1 MFPTSASNTLRQ
13 PRTACTHKYLT
24 MKSFA
29 ILTSLMLAH
38 AASLAAQANHPAP
51 AAGDGKP
58 AYIETLNYKGFT
70 GVHNSG
76 NVDVIYTAGKEYSV
90 TVEERGTARSTVR
103 LEEGTITVSSPASG
117 GDAEGKCVTTLRITA
132 PALETLENY
141 GNMQLTCGG
150 NQPGTLA
157 IENYGNMSFA
167 VDSLSADRVLLE
179 NSGNIKAD
187 VSKLHVR
194 GFVVENNGMLDGRIT
209 AEAQTLDF
217 ENNGKSTL
225 EADYK
230 GGKATVR
237 NCGDSKLSLRVDCE
251 TLNANNS
258 GLSEMTFSGTADNV
272 RIDGAGRSKVNV
284 SQLNNFYPKGV
295 HGYRHIP
302 LVRHDDPRTV

>member
-150 NQPGTLA
+150 NQPGTLE

-209 AEAQTLDF
+209 AEARTLDF

-284 SQLNNFYPKGV
+284 SQLNNF
-295 HGYRHIP
+295 
-302 LVRHDDPRTV
+302 

>member
-58 AYIETLNYKGFT
+58 AYIETLDYKGFT

-150 NQPGTLA
+150 NQPGTLEIENYGNMQLTCGGNQLGTLA

-179 NSGNIKAD
+179 NSGNIKAA

-209 AEAQTLDF
+209 AEARTLDF
-217 ENNGKSTL
+217 ENNGTSTL

-284 SQLNNFYPKGV
+284 SQLNNF
-295 HGYRHIP
+295 
-302 LVRHDDPRTV
+302 

>member
-167 VDSLSADRVLLE
+167 ADSLSADSMTLE
-179 NSGNIKAD
+179 NNGNIK
-187 VSKLHVR
+187 VKVTEPGVR
-194 GFVVENNGMLDGRIT
+194 GLGVENNGSMKLETVVKINTLVIENNGMLDGRLT
-209 AEAQTLDF
+209 AEAQTL
-217 ENNGKSTL
+217 ELGNNGLCTL
-225 EADYK
+225 EAVYK
-230 GGKATVR
+230 GGKATITNR
-237 NCGDSKLSLRVDCE
+237 GNSKLSLDVDCE

-284 SQLNNFYPKGV
+284 SQLNNF
-295 HGYRHIP
+295 
-302 LVRHDDPRTV
+302 

>member
-1 MFPTSASNTLRQ
+1 MRKL
-13 PRTACTHKYLT
+13 
-24 MKSFA
+24 A
-29 ILTSLMLAH
+29 ILAFLLLAN
-38 AASLAAQANHPAP
+38 AAGLAAQGGGNGDPAGG
-51 AAGDGKP
+51 AGPPHTESLGF
-58 AYIETLNYKGFT
+58 KGFT
-70 GVHNSG
+70 GICNKG
-76 NVDVIYTAGKEYSV
+76 NVEVIYTAGKEYSV

-150 NQPGTLA
+150 NQPGTLE

-179 NSGNIKAD
+179 NSGNMKAD

-194 GFVVENNGMLDGRIT
+194 GFVVENNGMLDGQIT
-209 AEAQTLDF
+209 AEARTLDF

-284 SQLNNFYPKGV
+284 SQLNNF
-295 HGYRHIP
+295 
-302 LVRHDDPRTV
+302 

>member
-58 AYIETLNYKGFT
+58 AYIETLDYKGFT

-150 NQPGTLA
+150 NQPGTLAIENYGNMQLTCGGNQSGTLA

-284 SQLNNFYPKGV
+284 SQLNNF
-295 HGYRHIP
+295 
-302 LVRHDDPRTV
+302 

>member
-58 AYIETLNYKGFT
+58 AYIETLDYKGFT

-150 NQPGTLA
+150 KQPGVLA

-167 VDSLSADRVLLE
+167 ADSLSADSMTLE
-179 NSGNIKAD
+179 NNGNIKAK
-187 VSKLHVR
+187 VTEPGVR
-194 GFVVENNGMLDGRIT
+194 GLGVENNGSMKLETVVKINTLVIENNGMLDGRLT
-209 AEAQTLDF
+209 AEAQTL
-217 ENNGKSTL
+217 ELGNNGLCTL
-225 EADYK
+225 EAVYK

-237 NCGDSKLSLRVDCE
+237 NCGDSKLSLDVDCT
-251 TLNANNS
+251 TLNAANS

-272 RIDGAGRSKVNV
+272 RIDGTGRSKVNV
-284 SQLNNFYPKGV
+284 SQLNNF
-295 HGYRHIP
+295 
-302 LVRHDDPRTV
+302 

>member
-38 AASLAAQANHPAP
+38 AASLAAQVNHPAP

-150 NQPGTLA
+150 NQPGTLEIENYGNMQLTCGGNQLGTLA

-284 SQLNNFYPKGV
+284 SQLNNF
-295 HGYRHIP
+295 
-302 LVRHDDPRTV
+302 

>member
-58 AYIETLNYKGFT
+58 AYIETLDYKGFT

-150 NQPGTLA
+150 NQPGTLEIENYGNMQLTCGGNQLGTLA

-217 ENNGKSTL
+217 ENNGTSTL

-284 SQLNNFYPKGV
+284 SQLNNF
-295 HGYRHIP
+295 
-302 LVRHDDPRTV
+302 

>member
-13 PRTACTHKYLT
+13 PRTACTYKYLT

-58 AYIETLNYKGFT
+58 AYIETLDYKGFT

-157 IENYGNMSFA
+157 IENYGNMPFA

-179 NSGNIKAD
+179 NSGNIKAA

-209 AEAQTLDF
+209 AEARTLDF

-284 SQLNNFYPKGV
+284 SQLNNF
-295 HGYRHIP
+295 
-302 LVRHDDPRTV
+302 

>member
-58 AYIETLNYKGFT
+58 AYIETLDYKGFT

-150 NQPGTLA
+150 NQPGTLEIENYGNMQLTCGGNQPGTLA

-167 VDSLSADRVLLE
+167 ADSLSADRVLLE

-209 AEAQTLDF
+209 AEARTLDF

-284 SQLNNFYPKGV
+284 SQLNNF
-295 HGYRHIP
+295 
-302 LVRHDDPRTV
+302 

>member
-150 NQPGTLA
+150 NQPGTLE

-194 GFVVENNGMLDGRIT
+194 GFVIENNGMLDGRIT

-284 SQLNNFYPKGV
+284 SQLNNF
-295 HGYRHIP
+295 
-302 LVRHDDPRTV
+302 

>member
-150 NQPGTLA
+150 NQPGTLEIENYGNMQLTCGGNQLGTLA

-209 AEAQTLDF
+209 AEARTLDF
-217 ENNGKSTL
+217 ENNGTSTL

-284 SQLNNFYPKGV
+284 SQLNNF
-295 HGYRHIP
+295 
-302 LVRHDDPRTV
+302 

>member
-150 NQPGTLA
+150 NQPGTLEIENYGNMQLTCGGNQPGTLA

-284 SQLNNFYPKGV
+284 SQLNNF
-295 HGYRHIP
+295 
-302 LVRHDDPRTV
+302 

>member
-1 MFPTSASNTLRQ
+1 
-13 PRTACTHKYLT
+13 
-24 MKSFA
+24 
-29 ILTSLMLAH
+29 MLAH

-150 NQPGTLA
+150 NQPGTLE

-209 AEAQTLDF
+209 AEARTLDF
-217 ENNGKSTL
+217 ENNGTSTL

-284 SQLNNFYPKGV
+284 SQLNNF
-295 HGYRHIP
+295 
-302 LVRHDDPRTV
+302 

>member
-150 NQPGTLA
+150 NQPGTLEIENYGNMQLTCGGNQPGTLA

-167 VDSLSADRVLLE
+167 ADSLSADRVLLE

-209 AEAQTLDF
+209 AEARTLDF

-225 EADYK
+225 EAVYK

-284 SQLNNFYPKGV
+284 SQLNNF
-295 HGYRHIP
+295 
-302 LVRHDDPRTV
+302 

>member
-1 MFPTSASNTLRQ
+1 
-13 PRTACTHKYLT
+13 
-24 MKSFA
+24 
-29 ILTSLMLAH
+29 MLAH

-58 AYIETLNYKGFT
+58 AYIETLDYKGFT

-90 TVEERGTARSTVR
+90 TVEERGMARSTVR

-150 NQPGTLA
+150 NQPGTLE

-209 AEAQTLDF
+209 AEARTLDF

-284 SQLNNFYPKGV
+284 SQLNNF
-295 HGYRHIP
+295 
-302 LVRHDDPRTV
+302 

>member
-29 ILTSLMLAH
+29 IVTSLMLAH

-58 AYIETLNYKGFT
+58 AYIETLDYKGFT

-150 NQPGTLA
+150 NQPGTLE

-194 GFVVENNGMLDGRIT
+194 GFVIENNGMLDGRIT
-209 AEAQTLDF
+209 AEARTLDL

-284 SQLNNFYPKGV
+284 SQLNNF
-295 HGYRHIP
+295 
-302 LVRHDDPRTV
+302 

>member
-150 NQPGTLA
+150 NQPGTLE

-167 VDSLSADRVLLE
+167 ADSLSADRVLLE

-230 GGKATVR
+230 GGKATVS

-258 GLSEMTFSGTADNV
+258 GLSEMNFSGTADNV

-284 SQLNNFYPKGV
+284 SQLNNF
-295 HGYRHIP
+295 
-302 LVRHDDPRTV
+302 

>member
-117 GDAEGKCVTTLRITA
+117 GDAEGKCVTTLCITA

-251 TLNANNS
+251 TLNANHS

-284 SQLNNFYPKGV
+284 SQLNNF
-295 HGYRHIP
+295 
-302 LVRHDDPRTV
+302 

>member
-1 MFPTSASNTLRQ
+1 MRKL
-13 PRTACTHKYLT
+13 
-24 MKSFA
+24 A
-29 ILTSLMLAH
+29 ILAFLLLAN
-38 AASLAAQANHPAP
+38 AAGLAAQGGGNGDPAGG
-51 AAGDGKP
+51 AGPPHTESLGF
-58 AYIETLNYKGFT
+58 KGFT
-70 GVHNSG
+70 GICNKG
-76 NVDVIYTAGKEYSV
+76 NVEVIYTAGKEYSV

-150 NQPGTLA
+150 NQPGTLEIENYGNMQLTCGGNQLGTLA

-284 SQLNNFYPKGV
+284 SQLNNF
-295 HGYRHIP
+295 
-302 LVRHDDPRTV
+302 

>member
-13 PRTACTHKYLT
+13 PHTACTHKYLT

-150 NQPGTLA
+150 NQPGTLEIENYGNMQLTCGGNQSGTLA

-284 SQLNNFYPKGV
+284 SQLNNF
-295 HGYRHIP
+295 
-302 LVRHDDPRTV
+302 

>member
-1 MFPTSASNTLRQ
+1 MFPTSASKTLRQ

-150 NQPGTLA
+150 NQPGTLEIENYGNMQLTCGGNQPGTLA

-167 VDSLSADRVLLE
+167 ADSLSADRVLLE

-230 GGKATVR
+230 GGKATVS

-284 SQLNNFYPKGV
+284 SQLNNF
-295 HGYRHIP
+295 
-302 LVRHDDPRTV
+302 

>member
-58 AYIETLNYKGFT
+58 AYIETLDYKGFT

-132 PALETLENY
+132 PALETLETY

-150 NQPGTLA
+150 NQPGTLE

-209 AEAQTLDF
+209 AEARTLDF

-284 SQLNNFYPKGV
+284 SQLNNF
-295 HGYRHIP
+295 
-302 LVRHDDPRTV
+302 

>member
-103 LEEGTITVSSPASG
+103 LEEGTITVSSPASA

-150 NQPGTLA
+150 NQPGTLEIENYGNMQLTCGGNQPGTLA

-167 VDSLSADRVLLE
+167 ADSLSADRVLLE

-217 ENNGKSTL
+217 ENNGTSTL

-284 SQLNNFYPKGV
+284 SQLNNF
-295 HGYRHIP
+295 
-302 LVRHDDPRTV
+302 

>member
-58 AYIETLNYKGFT
+58 AYIETLDYKGFT

-150 NQPGTLA
+150 NQPGTLEIENYGNMQLTCGGNQPGILA

-209 AEAQTLDF
+209 AEAQTL
-217 ENNGKSTL
+217 ELGNNGLCTL
-225 EADYK
+225 EAVYK
-230 GGKATVR
+230 GGKATITNR
-237 NCGDSKLSLRVDCE
+237 GNSKLSLDVDCT
-251 TLNANNS
+251 TLNAANS
-258 GLSEMTFSGTADNV
+258 GLSEMAFSGTADSV

-284 SQLNNFYPKGV
+284 SQLNNF
-295 HGYRHIP
+295 
-302 LVRHDDPRTV
+302 

>member
-1 MFPTSASNTLRQ
+1 MFPSSASNTLRQ

-150 NQPGTLA
+150 NQPGTLEIENYGNMQLTCGGNQSGTLA

-167 VDSLSADRVLLE
+167 ADSLSADRVLLE

-284 SQLNNFYPKGV
+284 SQLNNF
-295 HGYRHIP
+295 
-302 LVRHDDPRTV
+302 

>member
-117 GDAEGKCVTTLRITA
+117 DDAEGKCVTTLRITA

-150 NQPGTLA
+150 NQPGTLE

-209 AEAQTLDF
+209 AEARTLDF
-217 ENNGKSTL
+217 ENNGTSTL

-284 SQLNNFYPKGV
+284 SQLNNF
-295 HGYRHIP
+295 
-302 LVRHDDPRTV
+302 

>member
-58 AYIETLNYKGFT
+58 AYIETLDYKGFT

-150 NQPGTLA
+150 NQPGTLE

-194 GFVVENNGMLDGRIT
+194 GFVVENNGMLDGRLT
-209 AEAQTLDF
+209 AEAQTL
-217 ENNGKSTL
+217 ELGNNGLCTL
-225 EADYK
+225 EAVYK
-230 GGKATVR
+230 GGKATITNR
-237 NCGDSKLSLRVDCE
+237 GNSKLSLRVDCE

-284 SQLNNFYPKGV
+284 SQLNNF
-295 HGYRHIP
+295 
-302 LVRHDDPRTV
+302 

>member
-1 MFPTSASNTLRQ
+1 
-13 PRTACTHKYLT
+13 
-24 MKSFA
+24 
-29 ILTSLMLAH
+29 MLAH

-58 AYIETLNYKGFT
+58 AYIETLDYKGFT

-150 NQPGTLA
+150 NQPGTLEIENYGNMQLTCGGNQPGTLA

-194 GFVVENNGMLDGRIT
+194 GFVIENNGMLDGRLT
-209 AEAQTLDF
+209 AEARTLDF
-217 ENNGKSTL
+217 ENNGTSTL

-237 NCGDSKLSLRVDCE
+237 NCGDSKLSLRVDSE

-284 SQLNNFYPKGV
+284 SQLNNF
-295 HGYRHIP
+295 
-302 LVRHDDPRTV
+302 

>member
-150 NQPGTLA
+150 NQPGTLEIENYGNMQLTCGGNQPGTLA

-167 VDSLSADRVLLE
+167 ADSLSADRVLLE

-217 ENNGKSTL
+217 ENNGNSTL

-284 SQLNNFYPKGV
+284 SQLNNF
-295 HGYRHIP
+295 
-302 LVRHDDPRTV
+302 

>member
-58 AYIETLNYKGFT
+58 AYIETLDYKGFT

-150 NQPGTLA
+150 NQPGTLEIENYGNMQLTCGGNQSGTLA

-209 AEAQTLDF
+209 AEARTLDF

-284 SQLNNFYPKGV
+284 SQLNNF
-295 HGYRHIP
+295 
-302 LVRHDDPRTV
+302 

>member
-1 MFPTSASNTLRQ
+1 
-13 PRTACTHKYLT
+13 
-24 MKSFA
+24 
-29 ILTSLMLAH
+29 MLAH

-209 AEAQTLDF
+209 AEAQTL
-217 ENNGKSTL
+217 ELGNNGLCTL

-284 SQLNNFYPKGV
+284 SQLNNF
-295 HGYRHIP
+295 
-302 LVRHDDPRTV
+302 

>member
-58 AYIETLNYKGFT
+58 AYIETLDYKGFT

-150 NQPGTLA
+150 NQPGTLEIENYGNMQLTCGGNQSGTLA

-209 AEAQTLDF
+209 AEALTLDF

-284 SQLNNFYPKGV
+284 SQLNNF
-295 HGYRHIP
+295 
-302 LVRHDDPRTV
+302 

>member
-13 PRTACTHKYLT
+13 PRTACTHKCLT

-58 AYIETLNYKGFT
+58 AYIETLDYKGFT

-150 NQPGTLA
+150 NQPGTLEIENYGNMQLTCGGNQSGTLA

-284 SQLNNFYPKGV
+284 SQLNNF
-295 HGYRHIP
+295 
-302 LVRHDDPRTV
+302 

>member
-1 MFPTSASNTLRQ
+1 
-13 PRTACTHKYLT
+13 
-24 MKSFA
+24 
-29 ILTSLMLAH
+29 MLAH

-58 AYIETLNYKGFT
+58 AYIETLDYKGFT

-150 NQPGTLA
+150 NQPGTLEIENYGNMQLTCGGNQLGTLA

-209 AEAQTLDF
+209 AEARTLDF
-217 ENNGKSTL
+217 ENNGTSTL

-284 SQLNNFYPKGV
+284 SQLNNF
-295 HGYRHIP
+295 
-302 LVRHDDPRTV
+302 

>member
-150 NQPGTLA
+150 NQPGTLEIENYGNMQFTCGGNQLGTLA

-194 GFVVENNGMLDGRIT
+194 GFVVENNGMLDGRLT

-217 ENNGKSTL
+217 ENNGTSTL

-284 SQLNNFYPKGV
+284 SQLNNF
-295 HGYRHIP
+295 
-302 LVRHDDPRTV
+302 

>member
-38 AASLAAQANHPAP
+38 AASLAAQAFFFVFVFVV
-51 AAGDGKP
+51 GKP

-150 NQPGTLA
+150 NQPGTLE

-284 SQLNNFYPKGV
+284 SQLNNF
-295 HGYRHIP
+295 
-302 LVRHDDPRTV
+302 

>member
-58 AYIETLNYKGFT
+58 AYIETLDYKGFT

-150 NQPGTLA
+150 NQPGTLEIENYGNMQLTCGGNQSGTLA

-209 AEAQTLDF
+209 AEARTLDF

-237 NCGDSKLSLRVDCE
+237 NCGDSKLLLRVDCE

-284 SQLNNFYPKGV
+284 SQLNNF
-295 HGYRHIP
+295 
-302 LVRHDDPRTV
+302 

>member
-150 NQPGTLA
+150 NQPGTLE

-284 SQLNNFYPKGV
+284 SQLNNF
-295 HGYRHIP
+295 
-302 LVRHDDPRTV
+302 